1 MDEIEVRALA
11 LDLPETR
18 EQPHFTMTSFRVRGS
33 IFATMTPERDQLHVF
48 VPEDEVHDAVAEAPQ
63 ECEELWW
70 GQKLDGVKVTLEG
83 VDPEVV
89 NNLLIAAWRQK
100 APKKLVADWLDTRDH
115 TSA

>member
-1 MDEIEVRALA
+1 MDETEVRTLA
-11 LDLPETR
+11 LGLPETR

-48 VPEDEVHDAVAEAPQ
+48 VPEDDVHDAVSESAET
-63 ECEELWW
+63 CEELWW

-83 VDPEVV
+83 ADPGLV
-89 NNLLIAAWRQK
+89 NTLLIAAWRQK
-100 APKKLVADWLDTRDH
+100 APKKLVADWLEN